1 MEIIEKEKIVEHQDG
16 YYGPNKRDINGKANA
31 GLTLGIIGTALG
43 AWALFGNRR
52 AGLLGG
58 AAGGIGGGSTNI
70 NVNGIEGMSN
80 GLNAPTAFQA
90 WEKGCEDT
98 LALQGG
104 LYNWALTQQN
114 QRFQDRQTIDSEM
127 FGLYKSQVDADFGLY
142 KSTRDGFDVLNARQ
156 QQDAFNLYKSQR
168 DADDSI
174 MKEHFNTKYARGRGR
189 GRGMRDSDYG
199 DFFEE
204 EDMRRFDDF
213 YINRHNSE
221 SDFIDMVKN
230 MNHEEKKKLV
240 EMIEGGEGSEH
251 FNDSYAKYTVS
262 KMFHTEGG
270 RKYVGEKF
278 DMLKAKEICERYRGI
293 IPQSATH
300 GDVYVAINA
309 QYHDYCELFKAWFGD
324 SVDSKI
330 VESAINFW
338 FKDDDFKGNK
348 VWKYFNMM

>member
-1 MEIIEKEKIVEHQDG
+1 MGEGRMIELIKKYLLKLVD
-16 YYGPNKRDINGKANA
+16 DIDA
-31 GLTLGIIGTALG
+31 G
-43 AWALFGNRR
+43 N
-52 AGLLGG
+52 
-58 AAGGIGGGSTNI
+58 SNI
-70 NVNGIEGMSN
+70 SDSEAIE
-80 GLNAPTAFQA
+80 LV
-90 WEKGCEDT
+90 DT
-98 LALQGG
+98 LKR
-104 LYNWALTQQN
+104 LTDN
-114 QRFQDRQTIDSEM
+114 
-127 FGLYKSQVDADFGLY
+127 
-142 KSTRDGFDVLNARQ
+142 
-156 QQDAFNLYKSQR
+156 
-168 DADDSI
+168 
-174 MKEHFNTKYARGRGR
+174 
-189 GRGMRDSDYG
+189 
-199 DFFEE
+199 
-204 EDMRRFDDF
+204 MRRFDDF

-309 QYHDYCELFKAWFGD
+309 QYHDYCELFKAWFED

-330 VESAINFW
+330 IESAINFW
-338 FKDDDFKGNK
+338 FKDDDFKSGCK

>member
-1 MEIIEKEKIVEHQDG
+1 MDEILMREYLRSK
-16 YYGPNKRDINGKANA
+16 GK
-31 GLTLGIIGTALG
+31 
-43 AWALFGNRR
+43 
-52 AGLLGG
+52 
-58 AAGGIGGGSTNI
+58 
-70 NVNGIEGMSN
+70 GMSD
-80 GLNAPTAFQA
+80 
-90 WEKGCEDT
+90 EDFMR
-98 LALQGG
+98 
-104 LYNWALTQQN
+104 N
-114 QRFQDRQTIDSEM
+114 
-127 FGLYKSQVDADFGLY
+127 
-142 KSTRDGFDVLNARQ
+142 
-156 QQDAFNLYKSQR
+156 
-168 DADDSI
+168 

-324 SVDSKI
+324 NVDSKI

-338 FKDDDFKGNK
+338 FKDDDFKEGCK